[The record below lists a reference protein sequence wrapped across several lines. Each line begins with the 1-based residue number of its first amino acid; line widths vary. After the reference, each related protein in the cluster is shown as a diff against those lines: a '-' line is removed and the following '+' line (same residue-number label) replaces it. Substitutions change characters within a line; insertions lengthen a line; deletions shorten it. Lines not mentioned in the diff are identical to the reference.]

1 MSEQPSA
8 HPPDMDRH
16 GDLIRR
22 FEPVVRFTAGELFFP
37 MSVGAYV
44 ERAALWE
51 RTPGVR
57 TPHRLVDHGELDID
71 KLCRAA
77 TYGLAGG
84 RPDGAL
90 ELRYVPRPLGRTES
104 KQWRRDPSRPRFRS
118 TTRFAA
124 VGLLGRVLDS
134 LFRLS
139 LVLRGAVPGGLTA
152 ALHRTYA
159 QSPAASEFPYYA
171 HVSEHAGYVVIQYW
185 FFYAMNDWR
194 STFGGVNDHEAD
206 WEQVSVFL
214 VRDESTADTHSADTH
229 GADTDSAD
237 TRGADRDSADTHS
250 ADNTHSADGLRVA
263 WVAFSSHDEVGDDL
277 RRRADDPDI
286 EWVNGTHAVV
296 YAGAGSHS
304 GAYLPGEY
312 LVRVEPPALRPV
324 MHGLARVRGIIFPWT
339 RDRPRTGLGIPFI
352 DYKRGDGTSIGQGG
366 DHPWTPVLVDDR
378 TPWVRDFQGLWGLDT
393 TDPFGGERAP
403 AGPRYER
410 NGTIRP
416 SWSDPVGW
424 AGLDKVPATKELLA
438 AATAARAQHLADEI
452 VRLTTD
458 IDACESDLQALSVGT
473 TALPPAVAGGRRG
486 GIGATTRLREQE
498 RAAEALRVRRRAAV
512 IEREHLERQAQNPPR
527 TPPHAHLRHRT
538 LPDVSPARPP
548 GLLLR
553 FWTEI
558 SLSVLLALL
567 GLAVLFD
574 YSSLWSA
581 TITAIL
587 IVTTVEAVLRRQLP
601 VFILGLAVITAIV
614 VLIIILFT
622 NLRVGVGILAVLAAV
637 VILVANI
644 RANVGR
650 R

>member
-1 MSEQPSA
+1 MAELL
-8 HPPDMDRH
+8 HDRSPTASTAGTRVDESDP
-16 GDLIRR
+16 GDLVRR
-22 FEPVVRFTAGELFFP
+22 YEPVVRFTAGELFFP
-37 MSVGAYV
+37 MPVESYVG
-44 ERAALWE
+44 RSALWE

-57 TPHRLVDHGELDID
+57 RPVRVADHGELDLD
-71 KLCRAA
+71 
-77 TYGLAGG
+77 GLARAGLS
-84 RPDGAL
+84 RADSAF
-90 ELRYVPRPLGRTES
+90 ELRYVPGPLTRSES
-104 KQWRRDPSRPRFRS
+104 KQWRRDPNRSRFRS
-118 TTRFAA
+118 TSRFAA
-124 VGLLGRVLDS
+124 VGLLGRVIDS

-139 LVLRGAVPGGLTA
+139 LMLRGAVPGGLTA
-152 ALHRTYA
+152 ALHRAYA
-159 QSPAASEFPYYA
+159 QSPAASQFPYYA
-171 HVSEHAGYVVIQYW
+171 HVSRHAGYLVIQYW

-214 VRDESTADTHSADTH
+214 VPDHESVHAEAARPTA
-229 GADTDSAD
+229 G
-237 TRGADRDSADTHS
+237 
-250 ADNTHSADGLRVA
+250 DGYRVA

-286 EWVNGTHAVV
+286 EWVDGTHPVV

-324 MHGLARVRGIIFPWT
+324 LHGLARLRGVIFPWT

-352 DYKRGDGTSIGQGG
+352 DYKRGDGMQIGPGAP
-366 DHPWTPVLVDDR
+366 HPWTPVLVDDQ
-378 TPWVRDFQGLWGLDT
+378 TPWVSRFQGLWGLDT

-416 SWSDPVGW
+416 CWADPVGW
-424 AGLDKVPATKELLA
+424 AGLDKVPATPERLMAA
-438 AATAARAQHLADEI
+438 AATRDADLRHEI
-452 VRLTTD
+452 DHLTTE
-458 IDACESDLQALSVGT
+458 IDASENLLRSLAVAAA
-473 TALPPAVAGGRRG
+473 ALPTTLAGGRRG
-486 GIGATTRLREQE
+486 GIGATARVREQE
-498 RAAEALRVRRRAAV
+498 RAAEALRNRRRAAV
-512 IEREHLERQAQNPPR
+512 IERELLGRRRLDPAV
-527 TPPHAHLRHRT
+527 TPPHSHLRHRT

-581 TITAIL
+581 TIAAIL
-587 IVTTVEAVLRRQLP
+587 VVTTVEAVLRRQLP
-601 VFILGLAVITAIV
+601 IFILGLAVITAIV
-614 VLIIILFT
+614 ALVVVLFT
-622 NLRVGVGILAVLAAV
+622 NLRVGIGILAVLAAL

>member
-1 MSEQPSA
+1 MEQRQ
-8 HPPDMDRH
+8 PDDPTSRSDTE
-16 GDLIRR
+16 DLIRR

-37 MSVGAYV
+37 MSVEAYV
-44 ERAALWE
+44 SRSALWE
-51 RTPGVR
+51 RRPGVR
-57 TPHRLVDHGELDID
+57 QPERVADHGELTVD
-71 KLCRAA
+71 KLCR
-77 TYGLAGG
+77 TG
-84 RPDGAL
+84 RSRTDSVL
-90 ELRYVPRPLGRTES
+90 ELRYVARPLSRGEAKR
-104 KQWRRDPSRPRFRS
+104 WRRGPHRTRFRS

-152 ALHRTYA
+152 ALHQAYS
-159 QSPAASEFPYYA
+159 QSAAASEFPYYA
-171 HVSEHAGYVVIQYW
+171 HVSEHGGYVVIQYW

-214 VRDESTADTHSADTH
+214 VPDAPDAGERVDDGPSAP
-229 GADTDSAD
+229 GAA
-237 TRGADRDSADTHS
+237 GFH
-250 ADNTHSADGLRVA
+250 VA

-286 EWVNGTHAVV
+286 EWVEGTHPVV

-324 MHGLARVRGIIFPWT
+324 LHGLARLRGIVFPWT
-339 RDRPRTGLGIPFI
+339 RDRPRMGLGIPFI
-352 DYKRGDGTSIGQGG
+352 DYKRGDGVRIGPGG
-366 DHPWTPVLVDDR
+366 DHPWTPVLIDER
-378 TPWVRDFQGLWGLDT
+378 TGWVQDFHGLWGLDT

-416 SWSDPVGW
+416 SWADPVGW
-424 AGLDKVPATKELLA
+424 AGLDKVPATRQLLLA
-438 AATAARAQHLADEI
+438 TSTVRVSALADEI
-452 VRLTTD
+452 DQLTVD
-458 IDACESDLQALSVGT
+458 ITAAESALQSLAVGT
-473 TALPPAVAGGRRG
+473 AALPPTVAGGRRG
-486 GIGATTRLREQE
+486 GIGATARLKDQE
-498 RAAEALRVRRRAAV
+498 RAADVLRSRRRAAV
-512 IEREHLERQAQNPPR
+512 IEREHLERNLREPPV

-538 LPDVSPARPP
+538 VPDVSPARPP

-581 TITAIL
+581 TIFAIL
-587 IVTTVEAVLRRQLP
+587 IVTTVEAALRRQLP
-601 VFILGLAVITAIV
+601 VFVLGLAVIATIV
-614 VLIIILFT
+614 ALTVVLFT
-622 NLRVGVGILAVLAAV
+622 NLRVGIGILAVLAAL

>member
-1 MSEQPSA
+1 MAEPLHDSSPTASTAGERTGG
-8 HPPDMDRH
+8 PDRA
-16 GDLIRR
+16 DLVRR
-22 FEPVVRFTAGELFFP
+22 FEPVIRFTAGELFFP
-37 MSVGAYV
+37 MPVEAYV
-44 ERAALWE
+44 GHSALWE
-51 RTPGVR
+51 RTPGMRRPVR
-57 TPHRLVDHGELDID
+57 VVDHGELDLET
-71 KLCRAA
+71 LCRAA
-77 TYGLAGG
+77 RSRTES
-84 RPDGAL
+84 AL
-90 ELRYVPRPLGRTES
+90 ELRYVPRPLNRGES
-104 KQWRRDPSRPRFRS
+104 KQWRRDPNRVRFRS
-118 TTRFAA
+118 TSRFAA

-152 ALHRTYA
+152 ALHREYST
-159 QSPAASEFPYYA
+159 SPAASKFPYYA
-171 HVSEHAGYVVIQYW
+171 HVSDHAGYVVIQYW

-214 VRDESTADTHSADTH
+214 VPDPPAGDTATA
-229 GADTDSAD
+229 
-237 TRGADRDSADTHS
+237 
-250 ADNTHSADGLRVA
+250 HSADGHRVA

-286 EWVNGTHAVV
+286 KWVDGLHPVV

-324 MHGLARVRGIIFPWT
+324 LHGLARFRGFIFPWT
-339 RDRPRTGLGIPFI
+339 RDRPRMGLGIPFI
-352 DYKRGDGTSIGQGG
+352 DYKRGDGVRIGPDA
-366 DHPWTPVLVDDR
+366 DHPWTPVIIDDR
-378 TPWVRDFQGLWGLDT
+378 DPWVSQFQGLWGLDT

-416 SWSDPVGW
+416 CWADPVGW
-424 AGLDKVPATKELLA
+424 AGLDKVPATPQRLAEA
-438 AATAARAQHLADEI
+438 AAARDFELGREI
-452 VRLTTD
+452 DRLTTE
-458 IDACESDLQALSVGT
+458 IDASEGRLQALAVGAA
-473 TALPPAVAGGRRG
+473 ALPATVAGVRRG
-486 GIGATTRLREQE
+486 GIGATARVREQE
-498 RAAEALRVRRRAAV
+498 RSAEALRSQRRAAV
-512 IEREHLERQAQNPPR
+512 IEREHLARQLQDPPV

-567 GLAVLFD
+567 GLAMLFD

-601 VFILGLAVITAIV
+601 IFILSLAVLTTIV
-614 VLIIILFT
+614 VLVIILFT
-622 NLRVGVGILAVLAAV
+622 NLRVGVGILAVLAAL